1 MMNCKKCGKEFYFQ
15 VTEMNVPGGKE
26 REYINCPHCGET
38 NGSVVTSGVVYI
50 HKIEE
55 SSKN

>member
-1 MMNCKKCGKEFYFQ
+1 MNCKKCGKEFYFQ